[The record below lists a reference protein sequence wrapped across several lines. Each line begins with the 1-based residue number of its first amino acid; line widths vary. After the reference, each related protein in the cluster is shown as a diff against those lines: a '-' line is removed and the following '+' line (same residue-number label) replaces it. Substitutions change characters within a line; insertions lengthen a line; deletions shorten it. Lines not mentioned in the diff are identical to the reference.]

1 MIASQQLI
9 EEIARA
15 RSMINVNVPSLWIN
29 YAATTDHDEGLHL
42 IVEDSEVKKFEARI
56 GAETIQLSVL

>member
-1 MIASQQLI
+1 MIASRQLI

-15 RSMINVNVPSLWIN
+15 RSLLNRENEWLN
-29 YAATTDHDEGLHL
+29 YAVTTDHDEGLHL
-42 IVEDSEVKKFEARI
+42 IVEDGEVKKFEARI